1 MLFRK
6 DASPQGVNKIKI
18 IAAFPLALSVQVHLP
33 SMMNSLGPTCIVFG
47 SSVRR
52 QIGIGRIDERVA
64 SSYSNPPTSHP
75 PRENLH
81 TDLKIMSWE
90 LVLLPVRAGYPTLRK
105 TLIAMVVGLDS
116 QCWLG
121 WNPCKCGGSSSPT
134 LRVDISLSTAVHQSF
149 IIVL

>member
-1 MLFRK
+1 
-6 DASPQGVNKIKI
+6 
-18 IAAFPLALSVQVHLP
+18 
-33 SMMNSLGPTCIVFG
+33 MNSLGPTCIVFG

-90 LVLLPVRAGYPTLRK
+90 LVLLPDRAGYPTLRK
-105 TLIAMVVGLDS
+105 TSIAMVAWIRLAMLAGLE
-116 QCWLG
+116 
-121 WNPCKCGGSSSPT
+121 
-134 LRVDISLSTAVHQSF
+134 SLQVRRK
-149 IIVL
+149 L